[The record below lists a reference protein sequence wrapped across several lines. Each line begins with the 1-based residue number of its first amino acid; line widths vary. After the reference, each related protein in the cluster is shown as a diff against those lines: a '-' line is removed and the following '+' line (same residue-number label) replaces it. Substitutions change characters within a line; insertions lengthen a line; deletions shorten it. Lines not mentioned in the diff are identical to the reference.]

1 MEYKKLLNKSVVPTE
16 KDINDYVGTKI
27 ELWRSIHKYVS
38 DSYDYKAELTFWT
51 KKYGWTV
58 RYKKGDKTLC
68 YFFPENNAFSI
79 LIVLGAK
86 ESEIVNSFA
95 NQLNKNVRDIF
106 NSTEQ
111 LRDGKWMWIRVL
123 EKNDVDSFI
132 LLLNAKKKPIKALN

>member
-1 MEYKKLLNKSVVPTE
+1 MEYTKLLNKSVIPTE
-16 KDINDYVGTKI
+16 KDINDYIGNKI

-38 DSYDYKAELTFWT
+38 DSYDYKAELAFWT

-58 RYKKGDKTLC
+58 RYKKGEKTLC

-79 LIVLGAK
+79 LIVLGIK
-86 ESEIVNSFA
+86 ESEIVNSFE

-111 LRDGKWMWIRVL
+111 LRDGKWIWIRVL
-123 EKNDVDSFI
+123 EKSDIDSFI
-132 LLLNAKKKPIKALN
+132 ILLNAKRKPIKASK